1 MLIENMNQTPI
12 DQYGRGKDLFVPWKT
27 PLKTEQ
33 ACSGKE
39 TKKKNNKKRKEKE
52 TNIAD
57 QTWETETSSYYF
69 LECTLKD
76 ALTAKSIMNTLSGT
90 RIFDLCEGTISHNWV
105 EKENLFSNGE
115 YEGNCSVNTRHF

>member
-12 DQYGRGKDLFVPWKT
+12 DQYGRGKALFVPWKT

-33 ACSGKE
+33 A
-39 TKKKNNKKRKEKE
+39 KKKKTIKKRKEKE

-57 QTWETETSSYYF
+57 HTWETETSSYYF
-69 LECTLKD
+69 FEYTLKD
-76 ALTAKSIMNTLSGT
+76 VLTAKSITNTLSGT
-90 RIFDLCEGTISHNWV
+90 RIFDLCEGTISHNWA